1 MFALVLSAI
10 AVFAVTNLD
19 DLVVLTVLDGSKQVD
34 RRQLVGGQYLG
45 ILALVAISGVAA
57 LGLVI
62 VPDRWV
68 GLLGVIPLALGVRG
82 LLDHSTHGPVMVK
95 TTLGVAGITIANGA
109 DNVSVY
115 TPIFRQEG
123 WGRSLV
129 YLAVFA
135 VLVAVWIAA
144 AVYLASRQ
152 TIAGILDRWGHR
164 IVPIV
169 FILIGATL
177 ILGAVRD

>member
-1 MFALVLSAI
+1 MLALVAAAI
-10 AVFAVTNLD
+10 GVFAATNID
-19 DLVVLTVLDGSKQVD
+19 DLVVITVLLASKQVD
-34 RRQLVGGQYLG
+34 RRQLIVGQYLG
-45 ILALVAISGVAA
+45 ILTLIAISGVAA
-57 LGLVI
+57 AGLVI

-68 GLLGVIPLALGVRG
+68 GLFGIIPLALGVRH
-82 LLDHSTHGPVMVK
+82 LLHHGTHGPVMVR

-109 DNVSVY
+109 DNASVY

-123 WGRSLV
+123 WGGTVV
-129 YLAVFA
+129 YLAVFV

-144 AVYLASRQ
+144 AAFLASRQ

-169 FILIGATL
+169 FIVVGATL
-177 ILGAVRD
+177 ILGTISN